1 MWLTSVG
8 SSLPCH
14 GKVLPFRWMYR
25 YSIGG
30 CICPQVV
37 GYIADQQCF
46 QLLEYLNK
54 KRKSLL
60 EVRHWLFQASVQ
72 WFCLPWKLK
81 ETLSFRV
88 WGLWI
93 PSAICG
99 KRVHFQRVTEIQGR
113 LSHSFT
119 MGVSTSFLLCDE
131 RVFGLA
137 FFFFLFFNV
146 YVKWEKKNEVVLRLF
161 FFDLILENMVML
173 QFLWSANTCNILKG
187 SKVFFCSYIF
197 LIFCLA

>member
-1 MWLTSVG
+1 MHGYVIVQPKDKWCDLLVLG
-8 SSLPCH
+8 RHCH
-14 GKVLPFRWMYR
+14 AMAKSCPFRWMYR

-72 WFCLPWKLK
+72 WFCFPWKLK

-99 KRVHFQRVTEIQGR
+99 KRGHFQRVTEIQGR
-113 LSHSFT
+113 LSHFFT
-119 MGVSTSFLLCDE
+119 TRVSTSFLLCDE
-131 RVFGLA
+131 RVFGLG
-137 FFFFLFFNV
+137 FFFFLFLMCM
-146 YVKWEKKNEVVLRLF
+146 WNERRR
-161 FFDLILENMVML
+161 M
-173 QFLWSANTCNILKG
+173 K
-187 SKVFFCSYIF
+187 
-197 LIFCLA
+197 